1 MSTSLKPDNVVP
13 LQGEPEMASNQ
24 NPTDLARET
33 LKLLAARRIA
43 PTPANYQRIYLEIGG
58 TGTDAAHPNGER
70 FVHALRDIAVA
81 YPGTPALTTLARAA
95 VEGNVAQFSAILA
108 GLAGARAGGT
118 RQDWA
123 PLLRDLLRHI
133 QLRQSATS
141 LARKKEGLERLLINF
156 GSDPLLYDKLQA
168 LVNNWAEQPESSAPV
183 DLAPPPVAPAA
194 PGGAE
199 PAPGSVMFPLGEVI
213 RQIKELLAQ
222 TLEVGLAR
230 RLEHVPELATE
241 ARNLAQQAREARG
254 PEAWPRLAAQCKQF
268 WYAIELRAQ
277 DQNDLVDSLRRLLGL
292 LVNNIGELVEDD
304 QWVSGQLA
312 TVSEVI
318 NHPLTQ
324 ERIHQAERSFKEVI
338 YKQSM
343 LKHGLREAKASFKR
357 LIGVFVE
364 RLSEM
369 SASATGYHERIESYA
384 VRLERADELADLQS
398 IVSDLVGDTRGLQAD
413 MMRHRDEMVEARKQA
428 DHAEHRVRLLEAELE
443 QVSEQVREDQLTS
456 TLNRRGLDDAMQRE
470 VARAQRKRAPL
481 CIAILDLD
489 NFKKLND
496 TYGHQA
502 GDDALVHL
510 SNVVKM
516 TLRPTD
522 IVARF
527 GGEEFVIVFTET
539 DVKQAVDA
547 MRRLQRELTK
557 RFFLHDNERLLITFS
572 AGVAALKPS
581 ETQESILAR
590 ADKAM
595 YQAKLQGKNRVV
607 TAE

>member
-1 MSTSLKPDNVVP
+1 MVSSLGD
-13 LQGEPEMASNQ
+13 
-24 NPTDLARET
+24 
-33 LKLLAARRIA
+33 
-43 PTPANYQRIYLEIGG
+43 
-58 TGTDAAHPNGER
+58 
-70 FVHALRDIAVA
+70 
-81 YPGTPALTTLARAA
+81 
-95 VEGNVAQFSAILA
+95 
-108 GLAGARAGGT
+108 
-118 RQDWA
+118 
-123 PLLRDLLRHI
+123 
-133 QLRQSATS
+133 
-141 LARKKEGLERLLINF
+141 
-156 GSDPLLYDKLQA
+156 
-168 LVNNWAEQPESSAPV
+168 
-183 DLAPPPVAPAA
+183 
-194 PGGAE
+194 
-199 PAPGSVMFPLGEVI
+199 VI
-213 RQIKELLAQ
+213 RQVKELLAQ

-230 RLEHVPELATE
+230 RLDLAPELAVE

-254 PEAWPRLAAQCKQF
+254 PDAWPRLAAQLKQL
-268 WYAIELRAQ
+268 WYSIELRAE
-277 DQNDLVDSLRRLLGL
+277 DQNDLLDSLKRLLGL

-312 TVSEVI
+312 IVTDVI
-318 NHPLTQ
+318 NHPLTL
-324 ERIHQAERSFKEVI
+324 ERIRQAERSFKEVI

-343 LKHGLREAKASFKR
+343 LKHGLREAKNTFKR
-357 LIGVFVE
+357 LISVFVE

-369 SASATGYHERIESYA
+369 STSAIGYHERIEGYA
-384 VRLERADELADLQS
+384 GRLERAEELSDLQGIVADL
-398 IVSDLVGDTRGLQAD
+398 VSDTRSLQVD

-428 DHAEHRVRLLEAELE
+428 EQAEQRVRQLEAELE
-443 QVSEQVREDQLTS
+443 HVSEQVREDQLTG

-470 VARAQRKRAPL
+470 IARAQRKHTPL
-481 CIAILDLD
+481 CVAILDLD

-510 SNVVKM
+510 TNVVKK

-527 GGEEFVIVFTET
+527 GGEEFVIVFAET
-539 DVKQAVDA
+539 DVKQAVDV

-572 AGVAALKPS
+572 AGVAALRPD
-581 ETQESILAR
+581 ESQDAILAR